1 MHKVADWQYTWKGQ
15 LSQLPESDAK
25 EILMLL
31 SNRGGGSVAVK
42 AGGAGGKLI
51 PQTQHYL
58 VYIDLIAPDGAI
70 TPGSMAQVKIHCR
83 SETCLHWLW
92 RTINTTFDLG
102 LI

>member
-1 MHKVADWQYTWKGQ
+1 M
-15 LSQLPESDAK
+15 PESEAK
-25 EILMLL
+25 EIPMAL
-31 SNRGGGSVAVK
+31 SNRGGGPVAVK
-42 AGGAGGKLI
+42 AGGPPGHLI
-51 PQTQHYL
+51 PQAQHYL
-58 VYIDLIAPDGAI
+58 VYIDLLNPDAAI